1 MLQHVGATFV
11 SDGSECK
18 LNITR
23 HHGKDHKVVKEADQ
37 VNEEASTHQQVIY
50 DPHNRKSAARNV
62 STRQKRIGL
71 RDYDFFKEIKEL
83 SGVGVCPTTGKLTFP
98 DDVWS

>member
-62 STRQKRIGL
+62 GSSRRA
-71 RDYDFFKEIKEL
+71 
-83 SGVGVCPTTGKLTFP
+83 
-98 DDVWS
+98 